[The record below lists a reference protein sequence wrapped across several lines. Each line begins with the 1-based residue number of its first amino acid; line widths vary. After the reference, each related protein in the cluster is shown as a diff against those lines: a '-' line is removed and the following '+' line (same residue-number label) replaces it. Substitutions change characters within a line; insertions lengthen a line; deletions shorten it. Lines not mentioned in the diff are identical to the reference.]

1 MQRWFRFGFWITS
14 VLLSFNIFA
23 STDVLNDQF
32 IQRKIKNFMQRYR
45 VSGAAVTIL
54 SHGKLKTY
62 VFGEAVPA
70 KHIPVTENTIFELG
84 SITKTF
90 TGLLLAQ
97 HVLAGKTNLTA
108 PISSY
113 LERPHSK
120 SIGNI
125 TYLQLATHVSGLP
138 FNAKKLPYNASSSF
152 VNKLKL
158 HYYLRKSVPQF
169 YPSSQMLYS
178 NFAYGILGRILAKQ
192 EHTDLTLLMKSKILM
207 PLNMQ
212 KAGLDINENNQR
224 YLAQG
229 YTADGRPARYMN
241 AGLFGGAW
249 AMRASAKDMGQYL
262 KAAVGDSSVP
272 SSLQQAMHYSQISHY
287 ALVHEDMQFGLG
299 WVVTP
304 LNQRNAMQK
313 LIKKPEHYH
322 FVPTSVRKIHNPRF
336 NPHALI
342 GKTGA
347 TDGFRSY
354 IAVIPDKKVGIVVMT
369 NRFTRSHGQLTSI
382 ANEILLRIS

>member
-1 MQRWFRFGFWITS
+1 MQKLFKFCLIGF
-14 VLLSFNIFA
+14 LLNYTLFA
-23 STDVLNDQF
+23 SASSVNDQF
-32 IQRKIKNFMQRYR
+32 IQRKMKNFMQRYH
-45 VSGAAVTIL
+45 VSGATVTIL
-54 SHGKLKTY
+54 NHGKLKTY
-62 VFGEAVPA
+62 VFGEAVPE

-97 HVLAGKTNLTA
+97 RVLSGQTALTD
-108 PISSY
+108 PISPY

-138 FNAKKLPYNASSSF
+138 FNAKKLSYNASSSF

-169 YPSSQMLYS
+169 SPSSQMLYS

-192 EHTDLTLLMKSKILM
+192 ERTDLTQLMQRKILM
-207 PLNMQ
+207 PLNM
-212 KAGLDINENNQR
+212 KSAGLDINGNNQR

-229 YTADGRPARYMN
+229 YTAAGKPARYMN

-262 KAAVGDSSVP
+262 RAAAGDPSVP
-272 SSLQQAMHYSQISHY
+272 YAMQQAMHYSQIPYY
-287 ALVHEDMQFGLG
+287 ALTYEDMQFGLG

-304 LNQRNAMQK
+304 LNQKNAVQK

-322 FVPTSVRKIHNPRF
+322 FVPSSVRKIPNPRF

-347 TDGFRSY
+347 TDGFRAY
-354 IAVIPDKKVGIVVMT
+354 IAVIPEKKAGIVVMT

-382 ANEILLRIS
+382 ANEILLRVS